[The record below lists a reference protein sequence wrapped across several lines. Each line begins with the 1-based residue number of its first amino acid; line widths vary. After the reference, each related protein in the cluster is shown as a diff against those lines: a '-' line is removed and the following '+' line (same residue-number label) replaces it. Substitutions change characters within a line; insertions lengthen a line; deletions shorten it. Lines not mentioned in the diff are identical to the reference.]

1 MAKFIRQAALCS
13 AALALCSGAFLPA
26 QGPPSARFDLTGPRI
41 EIRVTRAGRTLPIAS
56 VPNLQPGDQLR
67 LHPDLPAT
75 QSVRYLLV
83 AVFLRGTT
91 NPPPDNWF
99 FRIET
104 WDKHVRAEGVTITVP
119 EEAQQ
124 AILFL
129 APETGGDFST
139 LRSAVRGRPGIFV
152 RASQDLAEA
161 GFEQARIEKYLAQ
174 IRLVPPS
181 DLKALAEHS
190 MLLARTLNLRPNE
203 DCFKRP
209 IDTQYTCLTQSGSET
224 LLDDGHGQTVVA
236 SLTSGAN
243 SEFLHAA
250 SATSLA
256 GGGTYSAYVG
266 AVVDLVRIMSGLH
279 TAQYQYIPAI
289 AFPQAASLNLRL
301 NTPPSFHN
309 PKSVIVI
316 GLPSIQPSTA
326 PPLRLTDPRLVTC
339 LLRPEVVLPVEG
351 APLVFSTA
359 FAHDLVLHVGQGA
372 SAVDIPLTAD
382 PFQGGLVLSP
392 ERPRNSLAAHA
403 PSSPPLAAAANSVTS
418 TVPGTTTGTV
428 TGMWGFDTFSGPAVP
443 LQGTPGRD
451 WRIVADDPLIA
462 GRENHLLL
470 TSTGSA
476 CIQKITLDSPPGKQ
490 TDATWRA
497 ADKPDLIA
505 VDLPLKSTDPGSLH
519 LVIQQYGA
527 THPETVSAKTF
538 SEPANLA
545 SLLLHEGD
553 TFATLSGTSLDQVQQ
568 MSLGDVVFTPSASV
582 LSASFPSAST
592 PDTDTSPA
600 QPPSSAAG
608 PRRDSLRLALPS
620 GAPPPRPK
628 GGENLT
634 AKIMLRDG
642 RTLTLPVTLLPAR
655 PAVTLLSKS
664 FPRGGETSMHLASE
678 EDLPVDKQLV
688 FSLRSETPFPRSG
701 KIEVANADDSL
712 RASLTIPAGTL
723 VLQDPHT
730 LLATLDPLKTFGT
743 SAFGPLRLRAVA
755 PDGTS
760 GDWIQL
766 AVLVRLPTLT
776 DIHCTADA
784 GAACTLAGSSLYLVD
799 AVGSDPALSNPTSV
813 PAGFVGTTITVPR
826 PLNLAPNLT
835 AGRPPSTT
843 LYVRLRDDPAA
854 ANSVVL
860 PVLPQQ

>member
-1 MAKFIRQAALCS
+1 MALCNSHSRLLS
-13 AALALCSGAFLPA
+13 AALLLFSSPLLPG
-26 QGPPSARFDLTGPRI
+26 QGPQSAPFDLTGPRI
-41 EIRVTRAGRTLPIAS
+41 EVRVTRAGKTLPIAS

-75 QSVRYLLV
+75 QSARYLLV

-99 FRIET
+99 YRIET

-129 APETGGDFST
+129 APETGGGFST

-174 IRLVPPS
+174 IRMVAPS
-181 DLKALAEHS
+181 DAKALAEHS
-190 MLLARTLNLRPNE
+190 MLLARTLNLKPSE

-209 IDTQYTCLTQSGSET
+209 VDMQYTCLTQSGSQT

-243 SEFLHAA
+243 SDFINAA

-266 AVVDLVRIMSGLH
+266 AVVDLVRIMGGLH

-289 AFPQAASLNLRL
+289 AFPQGAALNLRL

-316 GLPSIQPSTA
+316 GLPSIQASVA
-326 PPLRLTDPRLVTC
+326 PPLRPTDPRHVAC
-339 LLRPEVVLPVEG
+339 LLKPDVVLPVEG

-359 FAHDLVLHVGQGA
+359 FAHDLVLHLDKGGSTA
-372 SAVDIPLTAD
+372 DIPLTAD
-382 PFQGGLVLSP
+382 AFQGGLVL
-392 ERPRNSLAAHA
+392 NSARAEKQLGAAPLPAPTQAAHA
-403 PSSPPLAAAANSVTS
+403 TAPADPQSPA
-418 TVPGTTTGTV
+418 PGTAPGIVTGTV
-428 TGMWGFDTFSGPAVP
+428 TGFWGFDVFTGPT
-443 LQGTPGRD
+443 LQLQESPGKD
-451 WRIVADDPLIA
+451 WKIAADEPLIA

-476 CIQKITLDSPPGKQ
+476 CIQKITIEGAPGKLVE
-490 TDATWRA
+490 ASWKL
-497 ADKPDLIA
+497 ADKPNLVS
-505 VDLPLKSTDPGSLH
+505 VDLPLKFADPGSLH
-519 LVIQQYGA
+519 LAIHQYSES
-527 THPETVSAKTF
+527 HPETVAAKTF
-538 SEPANLA
+538 SEPATLA
-545 SLLLHEGD
+545 SLQFHAGD
-553 TFATLSGTSLDQVQQ
+553 TLATLTGTSLDQVEHV
-568 MSLGDVVFTPSASV
+568 SIGDLVFTPVAPAASA
-582 LSASFPSAST
+582 
-592 PDTDTSPA
+592 DTDQG
-600 QPPSSAAG
+600 QPGSQATATNT
-608 PRRDSLRLALPS
+608 LRLSLPDGAEPPKLNPGDRLAATVAL
-620 GAPPPRPK
+620 K
-628 GGENLT
+628 
-634 AKIMLRDG
+634 DG
-642 RTLTLPVTLLPAR
+642 RSLTLPETVLGSR
-655 PAVTLLSKS
+655 PEVNLISKS
-664 FPRGGETSMHLASE
+664 MPRLENSSIHLASAD
-678 EDLPVDKQLV
+678 DLPVNQQLI
-688 FSLRSETPFPRSG
+688 FSLRSPKPFPRTG
-701 KIEVANADDSL
+701 KIEVANADGSL
-712 RASLTIPAGTL
+712 RTSLTVLAGTL

-730 LLATLDPLKTFGT
+730 LLGTLDPLKTFGT
-743 SAFGPLRLRAVA
+743 SAFGPLRLRAIA
-755 PDGTS
+755 PDGTA
-760 GDWIQL
+760 GDWIPL

-776 DIHCTADA
+776 DIQCT
-784 GAACTLAGSSLYLVD
+784 GAAATPCTLTGSSLYLVD
-799 AVGSDPALSNPTSV
+799 AVGSDPSLSNPTSV
-813 PAGFVGTTITVPR
+813 PAGFVGTSISVPR
-826 PLNLAPNLT
+826 PANLAASAT
-835 AGRPPSTT
+835 AGHPQNTT